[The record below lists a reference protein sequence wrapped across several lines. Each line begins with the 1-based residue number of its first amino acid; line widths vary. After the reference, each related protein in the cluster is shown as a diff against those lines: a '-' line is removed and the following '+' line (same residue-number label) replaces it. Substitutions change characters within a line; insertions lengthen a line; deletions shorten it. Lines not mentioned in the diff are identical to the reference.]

1 MLYLPEY
8 LKLYFYLNII
18 WECLSI
24 LYRKG
29 HFIKSLYKYII
40 MGDMKGRYP
49 LIQEIFMAPDAAWCF
64 EALAPRPFSFFLD
77 SGMDPHKL
85 GRYSF
90 MGSDPFLVLRSRGN
104 RISLIKNGQEEI
116 RQGNPFDVLGEL
128 LQAYTLD
135 DSQSRV
141 PFTGGAVGY
150 FSYDLCHFIERLP
163 TRAVDDLNL
172 PECYLGF
179 YDAAIAFD
187 HLENRVYLVSTGFP
201 ELDETKRLRR
211 AEERLQELRSR
222 VMLLVPSPPLSPSIP
237 TSGNAL
243 KSNFTHEGYLD
254 AVARAR
260 EFICAGDIFQVN
272 LSQRFETD
280 VNTPP
285 YDLYKRLRQI
295 NPAPFA
301 NYFNFDGVS
310 IVGTSP
316 ERFLKVRGDWVETRP
331 IKGTKPRGKTPE
343 EDRAL
348 AESLL
353 NSTKDRAENI
363 MIVDLERNDIGRVC
377 RYGTVK
383 VTELAIL
390 ETYPTVY
397 HLTSTVVGQLRDGK
411 DLVDL
416 LKATFPG
423 GSITGA
429 PKVRAMEIIDELE
442 PTRRSV
448 YTGSLGYLSFGGD
461 MDLDIVIR
469 TIIIKDSRA
478 YFQVGGAIVYDS
490 EPESEYIETLDKGRA
505 LMRALGLT
513 SPDDVEKK
521 L

>member
-1 MLYLPEY
+1 MPA
-8 LKLYFYLNII
+8 
-18 WECLSI
+18 
-24 LYRKG
+24 
-29 HFIKSLYKYII
+29 
-40 MGDMKGRYP
+40 RYP
-49 LIQEIFMAPDAAWCF
+49 LVEEVFMAPEAAWCF
-64 EALAPRPFSFFLD
+64 EAFAPRPFSFFLD
-77 SGMDPHKL
+77 SGMDPAKL

-90 MGSDPFLVLRSRGN
+90 LGSDPFLVLRSRGD
-104 RISLIKNGQEEI
+104 SVTLIRDGKEKV
-116 RQGNPFDVLGEL
+116 RRGNPFDILGEL
-128 LQAYTLD
+128 LKTYKLD
-135 DSQSRV
+135 GSRVNV

-163 TRAVDDLNL
+163 TCAVDDLQL
-172 PECYLGF
+172 PECYLAF
-179 YDAAIAFD
+179 YDAAVVFD
-187 HLENRVYLVSTGFP
+187 HLENRTCIVSTGFP

-211 AEERLQELRSR
+211 AGERLRELRSR
-222 VMLLVPSPPLSPSIP
+222 ALLAVPPSALPPPVP
-237 TSGNAL
+237 ARGNVL
-243 KSNFTHEGYLD
+243 KANFTHEGYLE
-254 AVARAR
+254 AVAKAR

-280 VNTPP
+280 LNMPP
-285 YDLYKRLRQI
+285 YELYKKLRKI

-310 IVGTSP
+310 IVGASP
-316 ERFLKVRGDWVETRP
+316 ERFLKVRGDRVETRP
-331 IKGTKPRGKTPE
+331 IKGTKPRGKTPG

-348 AESLL
+348 AASLL
-353 NSTKDRAENI
+353 KSVKDRAENI

-390 ETYPTVY
+390 ETYPTVF
-397 HLTSTVVGQLRDGK
+397 HLTSTVVGQLTEGK
-411 DLVDL
+411 DRVDL

-469 TIIIKDSRA
+469 TIIIRDGRA

-505 LMRALGLT
+505 LMRALDLT
-513 SPDDVEKK
+513 PPDNVEIAP
-521 L
+521 